1 VASSRVYDPEA
12 EDIFGSGFFAF
23 QVHVSYRIVV
33 ESSNQS
39 IYFEIIQEIV
49 NEGFDIVSNGQRQF
63 RSSLHANPLFLS
75 VISVKTRS
83 GLTPPVEP
91 PTPKPTRSPT
101 YQPTGSPTDKPS
113 KKPTKRPTV
122 MPTDEPTDKPSKNPT
137 QNPSMTPSFSPS
149 VSPSTMRPSDL
160 PSLNPS
166 ENPSDIPSFF
176 PSYDPSTSPSTNPS
190 ASLST
195 ATTPDLTQY
204 TTRSRFLVNKGAVI
218 AGIVGTSV
226 LFISICLLIAL
237 FCYRCRKDKPRDR
250 YPFPTEV
257 ALSQNIHGG
266 YVPGIVEL
274 GDEQQSLADTTLGD
288 QEAGLIWTQR
298 KYNSQQAIQP
308 LGSFDENSVYTTP
321 FEVDEEEYRAT
332 IMPIPTVRTCSSLS
346 LMTPLEYEDRVVFP
360 ASGSTT
366 DESSEEDIEFPLS
379 LKRNKYSPTGTAGTA
394 STTTN
399 TSIPVDVDSNE
410 PYYDD
415 LKITKIEPL
424 DPRLSA
430 VLENEDFT
438 RNPSDLDVWSCDF
451 EDFDRGSDFYR
462 GEESSRSTS
471 LSSSASTHQ
480 IYNGTPASILSK
492 EVGCLD
498 TMKEKITL
506 STPSTVLQSKV
517 GGNPNA
523 LVAADGINKDNKK
536 LTPSSPESSK
546 ASRSSSK
553 KSTLS
558 NLSQKAKT
566 GTDEYRPHHNSRDG
580 KNNDARSGGLV
591 SPLTKLF
598 ESMSIPTV
606 TPEGNESEN
615 SGRTG
620 SKSGSLSR
628 GERLVAEVN
637 KSSDDAISDDDDDSG
652 MSASPW
658 LLEEIENILG
668 PKGVNADISSLSGK
682 SSIRSSHS
690 KSKRQPNNGTRRNGS
705 EASYGSNN
713 SRFSHHDVASIMS
726 AVSSSMSTTDI
737 LLDQQPEEISY
748 STSRSTLE
756 DGIKRLEMQL
766 AALDPDQ
773 DNIEDST
780 SSVTMSSITGASF
793 TTSISARS
801 RHNTG
806 KSTKGRRV
814 LVLVPSGKLG
824 VILTDQHDGKG
835 TVISSIKNG
844 SPVDG
849 ILKQGDKLIAV
860 DDVRVE
866 KLSCSQITSLIAS
879 RADRERR
886 FTVITNS
893 FNQSVAF

>member
-1 VASSRVYDPEA
+1 MYDPEA

-23 QVHVSYRIVV
+23 QVHVSYRIIV

-39 IYFEIIQEIV
+39 LYLEIIQEIV
-49 NEGFDIVSNGQRQF
+49 EEGFDIVSNGQRQF
-63 RSSLHANPLFLS
+63 RSSLHTNPLFLS

-101 YQPTGSPTDKPS
+101 YQPTASPTDKPS
-113 KKPTKRPTV
+113 KKPTMSPTV
-122 MPTDEPTDKPSKNPT
+122 KPTGEPTGNPSKNPT

-149 VSPSTMRPSDL
+149 VSPSTMPSNGPSEL

-166 ENPSDIPSFF
+166 EKPSNIPSLF
-176 PSYDPSTSPSTNPS
+176 PSYGPSTSSSASPS
-190 ASLST
+190 ASSST
-195 ATTPDLTQY
+195 ATTPDLAQY
-204 TTRSRFLVNKGAVI
+204 TSRSRFLVNNGAVI

-226 LFISICLLIAL
+226 LFISVCLLITL
-237 FCYRCRKDKPRDR
+237 FCYKYRMKKPRER

-257 ALSQNIHGG
+257 ALSQNIHGS

-298 KYNSQQAIQP
+298 KYDSSQQAIQP
-308 LGSFDENSVYTTP
+308 LGSFDENSLYTTP

-332 IMPIPTVRTCSSLS
+332 IMPIPTVRTHSSLS

-360 ASGSTT
+360 SSGSTI
-366 DESSEEDIEFPLS
+366 DEFSEEDVEFPLS
-379 LKRNKYSPTGTAGTA
+379 LKRNKDSPAGTAGTA
-394 STTTN
+394 TTTTN

-424 DPRLSA
+424 DPRSSA
-430 VLENEDFT
+430 ELENEDFT

-480 IYNGTPASILSK
+480 INNGTPASILSK
-492 EVGCLD
+492 GARCLD
-498 TMKEKITL
+498 TIKDEVAL
-506 STPSTVLQSKV
+506 STPTTVLQSKV
-517 GGNPNA
+517 GKDPNA
-523 LVAADGINKDNKK
+523 FVAADGIEKNSEK

-553 KSTLS
+553 KSTIS
-558 NLSQKAKT
+558 NLSRKAKS

-580 KNNDARSGGLV
+580 NNNYVRSGGLV

-598 ESMSIPTV
+598 ESMVIPAV
-606 TPEGNESEN
+606 TPEGNESEH

-620 SKSGSLSR
+620 SKSGSLR
-628 GERLVAEVN
+628 EVS
-637 KSSDDAISDDDDDSG
+637 KSSGVVISDDDDDSG

-658 LLEEIENILG
+658 LLEEIENTLG

-682 SSIRSSHS
+682 SSIRSNHS

-705 EASYGSNN
+705 EASFGSSN

-766 AALDPDQ
+766 AALDQDQ

-793 TTSISARS
+793 ATSISARS
-801 RHNTG
+801 RHTTG
-806 KSTKGRRV
+806 RSTKGRRV

-835 TVISSIKNG
+835 TIISSIKNG

-893 FNQSVAF
+893 FNQSAAF

>member
-1 VASSRVYDPEA
+1 VATSRVYDPEA
-12 EDIFGSGFFAF
+12 EDIFGSDFFAF
-23 QVHVSYRIVV
+23 QVHVSYRIIV

-39 IYFEIIQEIV
+39 LYLEIIQEIV
-49 NEGFDIVSNGQRQF
+49 EEGFDIVSNGQRQF
-63 RSSLHANPLFLS
+63 RSSLHTNQLFLS

-91 PTPKPTRSPT
+91 PTSKPTRSPT
-101 YQPTGSPTDKPS
+101 YRPTRSPTDKPS
-113 KKPTKRPTV
+113 KKPTTSPTV
-122 MPTDEPTDKPSKNPT
+122 KPTDQPTGKPSKNPT

-149 VSPSTMRPSDL
+149 VSPSTMPSNGPSEL

-166 ENPSDIPSFF
+166 EKPSNIPSLF
-176 PSYDPSTSPSTNPS
+176 PSCDPSTSPSASPS
-190 ASLST
+190 ASPST
-195 ATTPDLTQY
+195 ATTPDSTQY
-204 TTRSRFLVNKGAVI
+204 TTHSRFLVNNGAVI

-226 LFISICLLIAL
+226 LFISVCLLITL
-237 FCYRCRKDKPRDR
+237 FCYKYRKKKPRER

-257 ALSQNIHGG
+257 ALSQNIHGS

-288 QEAGLIWTQR
+288 QEAGLIWKQR
-298 KYNSQQAIQP
+298 KYNSSQQAIQP
-308 LGSFDENSVYTTP
+308 LGSFDENSLYTTP

-332 IMPIPTVRTCSSLS
+332 IMPVPTVRTHSSLS

-360 ASGSTT
+360 SSGSTT
-366 DESSEEDIEFPLS
+366 DESSEEDVEFPLS
-379 LKRNKYSPTGTAGTA
+379 LKGNKDSPMGTVGTA

-424 DPRLSA
+424 DSRSSD
-430 VLENEDFT
+430 VLENEDFI

-480 IYNGTPASILSK
+480 INNGTPAIILSK
-492 EVGCLD
+492 GVRSLD
-498 TMKEKITL
+498 TIKDDVTL

-517 GGNPNA
+517 GENPNA
-523 LVAADGINKDNKK
+523 LVAADGIEKDNEK

-553 KSTLS
+553 KSTIS
-558 NLSQKAKT
+558 NLSRKAKT

-598 ESMSIPTV
+598 ESMSIPAV
-606 TPEGNESEN
+606 TPEGNESEH

-620 SKSGSLSR
+620 SKSGSLR
-628 GERLVAEVN
+628 EVS
-637 KSSDDAISDDDDDSG
+637 KSSGAVISDDDDSG

-658 LLEEIENILG
+658 LLEEIENTLG
-668 PKGVNADISSLSGK
+668 PKSVNADISSLSGK
-682 SSIRSSHS
+682 SSIRSNHS

-705 EASYGSNN
+705 EASFGSSN

-737 LLDQQPEEISY
+737 LLDQQPEQISY

-766 AALDPDQ
+766 LALDQDQ

-801 RHNTG
+801 RHTTG
-806 KSTKGRRV
+806 RSTKGRRV

-824 VILTDQHDGKG
+824 VILTDNHDGKG
-835 TVISSIKNG
+835 TVINSIKNG

-860 DDVRVE
+860 DDVKVE

-893 FNQSVAF
+893 FNQSADF